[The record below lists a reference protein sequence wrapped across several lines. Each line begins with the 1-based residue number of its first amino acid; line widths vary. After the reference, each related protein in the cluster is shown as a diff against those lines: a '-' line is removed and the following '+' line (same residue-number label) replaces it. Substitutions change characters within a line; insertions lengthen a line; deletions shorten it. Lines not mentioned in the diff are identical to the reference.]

1 MSHGE
6 TAAVLG
12 ENDGSRH
19 IHEEDKVEGVVV
31 SELEAARKEL
41 RRALSLHTL
50 EVKKEDATCHKDDE
64 EEDNNVPK
72 QGVTRGRPRP
82 YRSHSSSSLTVG
94 ELDFVEALLVQEEA
108 DPALVRRVSTHLANE
123 HLFPLPAE
131 STFGSEESSATSVTA
146 TGTMTMNSHHKLF
159 KLKRP
164 PLARRNSDL
173 QHKLFVAH
181 ERSGVRPS
189 LVLQRLHRSS
199 TNTSSSNSS
208 HSSHSSTNI
217 LGPPLG
223 QRSKSDS
230 AIKIDTPNKD
240 NTTSTDEDDEHDEHD
255 TCHEYIPPPPP
266 FKESSPIREIPK
278 KSPSE
283 ETNTEIKHV
292 AVTNVEEE
300 LPLVGSEEEEPEIE
314 RRRKEFHHVRSASRM
329 SQGFEVFELDD
340 GDDSDD
346 DDDEHD
352 DDDNDN
358 QDDDDNHDIPI
369 PVTSQQGR
377 QLRFLMSD
385 SESNSALGGEPL
397 QDQTIIRPIVGNDDV
412 VDAGG
417 KEGRMDSDRRII
429 KKMDSWDQQ
438 DVVGTGE
445 NVDDFHPD
453 AWDVLRED
461 YSWGAAAAAAAE
473 NDDEELN
480 KTGSMLP
487 FMILGTSAEDKAC
500 QPHVLS
506 PPLMESIQGFL
517 PEGLSE
523 GCNFLLKYSL
533 VRDGPGVL
541 NLLRNCRA
549 SRPTVLA
556 METADGHVFGSFTN
570 MPWRSQHPDWN
581 RYYPHYYGSQES
593 FVWRMRR
600 SRQTPC
606 HSILEQAFMESEL
619 EVYPYTERN
628 DCVQY
633 CRLDTIGLG
642 GGGDFYPPGQTSS
655 PPSSPPSTTATT
667 AGVATNNQ
675 NDGGD
680 GGGDSKNGGGSG
692 GEQQRAEQNAAAGFA
707 ISLDSD
713 LMSGTTSPSDTFGNP
728 CLVDPTLREPGSYNQ
743 FDVVNL
749 EVWTLTLCT
758 TVEAATRDELDQLF
772 FEQEKGKDKALNVL
786 GVLFGSLR

>member
-6 TAAVLG
+6 IAAVLG
-12 ENDGSRH
+12 KDDSRRH
-19 IHEEDKVEGVVV
+19 IHGEEDRVEGVVV

-50 EVKKEDATCHKDDE
+50 EVKEDTTVCHKDDG
-64 EEDNNVPK
+64 EEDANVDVK
-72 QGVTRGRPRP
+72 QGVSRGRPRP
-82 YRSHSSSSLTVG
+82 HRSHSSSSLTVG

-123 HLFPLPAE
+123 HLFPLPASAE
-131 STFGSEESSATSVTA
+131 STFDSEESSVSATCATTTTTATA
-146 TGTMTMNSHHKLF
+146 TGTNHHKLV

-199 TNTSSSNSS
+199 TNSTSSSHSNSS
-208 HSSHSSTNI
+208 HSSTANI
-217 LGPPLG
+217 VGPSLG

-230 AIKIDTPNKD
+230 AIQVDTPTKD
-240 NTTSTDEDDEHDEHD
+240 GTTSTDDHDDNDD
-255 TCHEYIPPPPP
+255 ACHEYIPPPPP
-266 FKESSPIREIPK
+266 PPSSPIRDTPET
-278 KSPSE
+278 SPSE
-283 ETNTEIKHV
+283 ETNAEINTNHV
-292 AVTNVEEE
+292 PVTNVEEE
-300 LPLVGSEEEEPEIE
+300 EQLPLVGSEEEEPDLE

-329 SQGFEVFELDD
+329 SQGFEVFEIDD
-340 GDDSDD
+340 EDDSD

-358 QDDDDNHDIPI
+358 HDDDDNHDVPI
-369 PVTSQQGR
+369 PVTSQEGR

-385 SESNSALGGEPL
+385 SESNVGAGGESL
-397 QDQTIIRPIVGNDDV
+397 QDQTIIRPLLVGNDDD
-412 VDAGG
+412 VDDGG
-417 KEGRMDSDRRII
+417 KEGRMDSDRRSIQ
-429 KKMDSWDQQ
+429 KMDSWDQQ

-473 NDDEELN
+473 NDDGELN

-655 PPSSPPSTTATT
+655 PPSSPPPSTTTATA
-667 AGVATNNQ
+667 AGVATNNHD
-675 NDGGD
+675 DGGD
-680 GGGDSKNGGGSG
+680 GSNSGGGSG
-692 GEQQRAEQNAAAGFA
+692 
-707 ISLDSD
+707 
-713 LMSGTTSPSDTFGNP
+713 SG
-728 CLVDPTLREPGSYNQ
+728 
-743 FDVVNL
+743 
-749 EVWTLTLCT
+749 
-758 TVEAATRDELDQLF
+758 
-772 FEQEKGKDKALNVL
+772 
-786 GVLFGSLR
+786 